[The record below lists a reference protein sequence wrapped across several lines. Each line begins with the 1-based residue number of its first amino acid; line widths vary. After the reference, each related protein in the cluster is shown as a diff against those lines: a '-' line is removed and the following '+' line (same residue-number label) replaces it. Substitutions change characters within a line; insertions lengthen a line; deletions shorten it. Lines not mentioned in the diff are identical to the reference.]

1 MLQTLLS
8 VALGGALGASGRY
21 LVNVGA
27 TRAFGHG
34 FPAGTMIV
42 NILGSFLMG
51 MLFVALAKKGGNA
64 YAPFLMTG
72 VLGGFTTFSAFSLDA
87 LTLFE
92 RGQAGTAALYIV
104 LSVTLALLGLVAGVF
119 VARGVIV

>member
-1 MLQTLLS
+1 MFGTVLS

-34 FPAGTMIV
+34 YPAGTLIV
-42 NILGSFLMG
+42 NVVGSFLMG
-51 MLFVALAKKGGNA
+51 VLFVVLAKKGGNA

-72 VLGGFTTFSAFSLDA
+72 VLGGFTTFSAFSLDT

-92 RGQAGTAALYIV
+92 RGQVASAAGYVA
-104 LSVTLALLGLVAGVF
+104 LSVALSLGALVVGAYAARAVF
-119 VARGVIV
+119 A